1 MLIDMQPKKILYAFL
16 IILIVM
22 TSSIFGA
29 ISGSILTWNF
39 IQKSEL
45 SKTDQILPT
54 PTEKPASQIFF
65 SNTEIETTITS
76 VVQSVEPA
84 VVTVVGTIS
93 GRATFFGTTSD
104 QEVSG
109 SGVIITND
117 GYILTNNHV
126 VEGTQTLSVILND
139 GTEHPAE
146 LVNRDIFVDL
156 AVLKINGEVPGIAK
170 IGNSDNLKPG
180 ESVIAIGSP
189 LGTFRNSVTVG
200 VISATGRSIDTGQG
214 YAIEDLIQ
222 TDAAINQGNSGGPLL
237 NLAGEVIGIN
247 TFVIRGS
254 GSSSTNAEA
263 LGFAIPSNTASM
275 IAQHIIDKGYFA
287 RPYLGINYQNITPR
301 IASWYNLPVNYG
313 AYITGIDRNSP
324 AANSGLREADIITKI
339 GEVPIGENH
348 SFINALFEYEPDQQ
362 IMIEFVREG
371 QIKTVEVLLGEMSS
385 P

>member
-1 MLIDMQPKKILYAFL
+1 MQPKKILYAFL

-200 VISATGRSIDTGQG
+200 VISATGRIYNRG
-214 YAIEDLIQ
+214 
-222 TDAAINQGNSGGPLL
+222 L
-237 NLAGEVIGIN
+237 N
-247 TFVIRGS
+247 
-254 GSSSTNAEA
+254 
-263 LGFAIPSNTASM
+263 P
-275 IAQHIIDKGYFA
+275 
-287 RPYLGINYQNITPR
+287 
-301 IASWYNLPVNYG
+301 
-313 AYITGIDRNSP
+313 DRCS
-324 AANSGLREADIITKI
+324 
-339 GEVPIGENH
+339 H
-348 SFINALFEYEPDQQ
+348 
-362 IMIEFVREG
+362 
-371 QIKTVEVLLGEMSS
+371 
-385 P
+385 